1 MVQIFLPTI
10 KFNFPAL
17 WLVEIFGH
25 FFAQIFLNINM
36 KLLYALTFAEK
47 NHNNQPANLDH
58 PSSSLNNC
66 NQSFQQRAKI
76 RK

>member
-1 MVQIFLPTI
+1 MLRILVPKM

-25 FFAQIFLNINM
+25 FFAQIFLNIDK
-36 KLLYALTFAEK
+36 KLLYALSFAEK
-47 NHNNQPANLDH
+47 THNDQSANLDH
-58 PSSSLNNC
+58 PSSSLSNC
-66 NQSFQQRAKI
+66 NQSFQKRAKI